1 MRQSHQPTWT
11 RQMNPRQQAFA
22 TQYLQDNNATQAATR
37 AGYSKKTAY
46 SQGQR
51 LLKNVEVAAFIKAQ
65 QTEATEQVELSQ
77 KYVLDGLMEIAASDQ
92 AVSAR
97 VRAYELLGK
106 HQGMFGDRIEIS
118 EIPSDETIDEWIK
131 SLEDIANNG

>member
-1 MRQSHQPTWT
+1 
-11 RQMNPRQQAFA
+11 MNPRQQAFA

-118 EIPSDETIDEWIK
+118 EIPDSAQVQEWIEA
-131 SLEDIANNG
+131 LTNDIANHG